1 MDLFI
6 YDEDLLELGIVD
18 SFVSLVWTVRHSAAG
33 GFELK
38 APMTGNN
45 IRLLQK
51 QRYIYRPDV
60 KEAVFIKSVIEQY
73 GESGDM
79 LIVSGDSADGLL
91 DKRCTDSYDS
101 TFIAAL
107 KSKVA
112 ENGRQYGFRKM
123 TVDISPKDDFDVI
136 MVTGAGWFRNLGELA
151 REQLSIRGKR
161 LCVDLDAEHR
171 KLYCRVRPVA
181 DRSAEQTDNTH
192 IIFDIEDGNLTS
204 QRYEYSEVGCYNRVE
219 GTALIPYGAKLYEGK
234 EEYLHYTVG
243 DMETNGLGLT
253 VLALKIEAP
262 TEDLAIP
269 DGSGG
274 FLTDENGQYRTGE
287 YVNYELCRA
296 QLKAA
301 CEEAYSPY
309 SESFECEAVGDGYRT
324 EWQVGDY
331 VTANDSKR
339 KQAYRVQITEVQE
352 TFENGTKN
360 VSVTLGEPLRSVIDL
375 IKLKGR

>member
-1 MDLFI
+1 MR
-6 YDEDLLELGIVD
+6 ELGIAD
-18 SFVSLVWTVRHSAAG
+18 TFASLVWTVRHSAAG

-38 APMTGNN
+38 APMTENN
-45 IRLLQK
+45 IRLLRK

-73 GESGDM
+73 DESGDV
-79 LIVSGDSADGLL
+79 LIVSGDSTDGLL
-91 DKRCTDSYDS
+91 DKRCTDSYDG
-101 TFIAAL
+101 TFIASL
-107 KSKVA
+107 KSKAA

-123 TVDISPKDDFDVI
+123 HIDIASEDDFDVI
-136 MVTGAGWFRNLGELA
+136 MATGAGWFRNLGELA
-151 REQLSIRGKR
+151 REQLGLADKR
-161 LCVDLDAEHR
+161 LYVDFDAENR

-181 DRSAEQTDNTH
+181 DRSAEQTANTH

-219 GTALIPYGAKLYEGK
+219 GTALIPYGAKIYEGK

-243 DMETNGLGLT
+243 DAEANGLGLT

-262 TEDLAIP
+262 TDSLAVP
-269 DGSGG
+269 DGNGG
-274 FLTDENGQYRTGE
+274 FLTDESGQYRTGE
-287 YVNYELCRA
+287 YVNYPLCRA

-301 CEEAYSPY
+301 CEEAYAPF
-309 SESFECEAVGDGYRT
+309 SESFECEAVGDGYRS

-331 VTANDSKR
+331 VTVNDSKR
-339 KQAYRVQITEVQE
+339 KQAYRVQIAEVRE
-352 TFENGTKN
+352 VFENGTKT

-375 IKLKGR
+375 DFEFRLSCLELGIN